1 MNGNDPV
8 FGTLPGEYSVPAERS
23 LPAEMT
29 PPMEEF
35 VRPPSPPHSRKAVKA
50 AAATAIMSLRVLSV
64 AVDPE
69 ISAGMEDTV
78 RPIIETEVSA
88 VSLHDGAWEKGSDTL
103 VIRGGAG
110 WLLTDAGTFRLSGI
124 TSGEEDGTYVFSWG
138 KSRVDD
144 TPGAY
149 SSSVEF
155 GDGSVVFSEDGGVTV
170 TVPER
175 LEARMATAEAGREP
189 VYIERYAGMSTV
201 DVMIDAGFWRP
212 AETGFYDELATLSD
226 GTGYVTVG
234 DTKYPLRWEP
244 VEGNELEIS
253 ILTEGWSLKDGR
265 IIGEGSSH
273 LVCILVFSPDAVHL
287 YAELPGGAGYLD
299 MTPKN

>member
-8 FGTLPGEYSVPAERS
+8 FGALPGEYSVPAERS
-23 LPAEMT
+23 LPAEMS

-35 VRPPSPPHSRKAVKA
+35 VRPPSPPRSRKAAKA

-88 VSLHDGAWEKGSDTL
+88 VSLRDGAWETGPDAL
-103 VIRGGAG
+103 VIKGDAG

-124 TSGEEDGTYVFSWG
+124 TAGEEDGTYAFSWG
-138 KSRVDD
+138 KSEVDD

-155 GDGSVVFSEDGGVTV
+155 GDGAIAFSEDGGVTV

-175 LEARMATAEAGREP
+175 LEARMATAETGREP
-189 VYIERYAGMSTV
+189 VYIERYTGMSTA

-212 AETGFYDELATLSD
+212 AETGLYDELATLSD

-234 DTKYPLRWEP
+234 DTRYPLSWEP
-244 VEGNELEIS
+244 VEGNDLEIS
-253 ILTEGWSLKDGR
+253 ILTEGWSLRNGR